1 MQAITRA
8 ATLAVEGRQKHNVT
22 IKALK
27 NAKAK
32 FESRAASDEER
43 RRARTAMRLH
53 RDTKRTA
60 SGCGERK
67 AKPDEK
73 RHATLKSKNPNP
85 KQYKAIQCKAPVM
98 HCNPKQCEAIQN
110 NPK

>member
-1 MQAITRA
+1 
-8 ATLAVEGRQKHNVT
+8 
-22 IKALK
+22 
-27 NAKAK
+27 
-32 FESRAASDEER
+32 
-43 RRARTAMRLH
+43 MRLH

-60 SGCGERK
+60 SDCGERK

-85 KQYKAIQCKAPVM
+85 KQYKAMQCKAPVM
-98 HCNPKQCEAIQN
+98 QCNPKQCEAIQS